1 MTDVFSLPPD
11 AAEPRLTVAAAT
23 LERLRTV
30 PELAPRYADR
40 PAAVR
45 TLDELAALPP
55 LLKDDL
61 NTALAHLEPRSGT
74 AATWLF
80 QSGGSTGAPKV
91 GYAPTGFY
99 MAKVHEH
106 WSVLDREDVF
116 ANAWGAGRMWGA
128 HFLAAALA
136 DRAGCRVIAL
146 GSITREEY
154 PDWLGFLADRGV
166 TAIGGTPS
174 VLRLWFAHARAAGLK
189 LPSLRKVLWLGEAW
203 QPQLEED
210 LAVVAPGA
218 RRWGMFGST
227 ETWVVGTNTPDC
239 PADTFHPLPT
249 QLVHAGADGLL
260 DFTTLDPEMLNPVL
274 RYRTGDAGEL
284 TTCPCGRPGAAMR
297 VLGRRDNVVQ
307 VRGLGLHVDELVA
320 RAERE
325 PGVSRAQVV
334 VTEDGGRAT
343 GVEVLLLADPAAG
356 VDPAALRAE
365 LLAGTFTLSTAFQ
378 HDPEHVTVRVV
389 DALVSNDRTGKTAS
403 LVVRAAEN
411 AESADAAGTTG
422 APEAAP
428 ATATATGEAS

>member
-1 MTDVFSLPPD
+1 MTDAFSLPPE
-11 AAEPRLTVAAAT
+11 AAEARLAVATRT
-23 LERLRTV
+23 LELLRTV
-30 PELAPRYADR
+30 PGLAPRYAAH
-40 PAAVR
+40 PGGLR

-55 LLKDDL
+55 LLKDEL
-61 NTALAHLEPRSGT
+61 NTALAHLEPRSAT

-99 MAKVHEH
+99 MAGVQEH
-106 WSVLDREDVF
+106 WRALDRDDVF

-189 LPSLRKVLWLGEAW
+189 LPALHKVLWLGEAW

-210 LAVVAPGA
+210 LAAVAPQA

-239 PADTFHPLPT
+239 PADTFHPLPD
-249 QLVHAGADGLL
+249 QLVHAGPDGLL
-260 DFTTLDPEMLNPVL
+260 DFTTLNPEMLNPVL

-284 TTCPCGRPGAAMR
+284 TDCPCGRPGRAMR

-334 VTEDGGRAT
+334 ITEDGGRAT
-343 GVEVLLLADPAAG
+343 GVDVLLLADPDTA
-356 VDPAALRAE
+356 VDAAALRAE
-365 LLAGTFTLSTAFQ
+365 LLSATFTLSTAFQ
-378 HDPEHVTVRVV
+378 HDPEHVTVRVT

-403 LVVRAAEN
+403 LVVRA
-411 AESADAAGTTG
+411 ST
-422 APEAAP
+422 EAAA
-428 ATATATGEAS
+428 ATDGEAS